1 MSAMF
6 SSRSV
11 SRRLALRAMAA
22 ATLLP
27 AGAARASFELLPWP
41 PSRAVPSL
49 SLSDLEGRPW
59 SLQALRGRPVVLNFW
74 ASWCEPCRAEMP
86 SLDLMALKYER
97 EGLAVLTV
105 NFKDGAQT
113 VRRFLE
119 AVPLSLPVLMDRDGS
134 VAKAWGVNVFPTT
147 LLVSRRG
154 APVGVVRGEV
164 EWNGADG
171 KRLVESLLAV

>member
-1 MSAMF
+1 MTFAKPID
-6 SSRSV
+6 
-11 SRRLALRAMAA
+11 RRVALRAIAA
-22 ATLLP
+22 AALLP
-27 AGAARASFELLPWP
+27 AGAAQASFELLPWL
-41 PSRAVPSL
+41 PSRAVPAL
-49 SLSDLEGRPW
+49 SLTDLEGRPW

-97 EGLAVLTV
+97 EGLAVLTI

-113 VRRFLE
+113 VRRFLD
-119 AVPLSLPVLMDRDGS
+119 AVPLSLPVLMDRDGA

-147 LLVSRRG
+147 LLISRRG
-154 APVGVVRGEV
+154 APVGIVRGEV

-171 KRLVESLLAV
+171 KRLIESLLAV

>member
-1 MSAMF
+1 MRRMMF
-6 SSRSV
+6 AKPID
-11 SRRLALRAMAA
+11 RRVALRAMAGA
-22 ATLLP
+22 MLLP

-41 PSRAVPSL
+41 PSRAVPPL
-49 SLSDLEGRPW
+49 SLTDLDGRPW

-97 EGLAVLTV
+97 EGLAVLTI

-119 AVPLSLPVLMDRDGS
+119 AVPLSLPVLMDRDGA
-134 VAKAWGVNVFPTT
+134 VARAWGVNVFPTT

-154 APVGVVRGEV
+154 SPVGVVRGEV
-164 EWNGADG
+164 EWNGAEG
-171 KRLVESLLAV
+171 KRLIESLLAV

>member
-1 MSAMF
+1 MKFTRAID
-6 SSRSV
+6 
-11 SRRLALRAMAA
+11 RRVVLRAMAGA
-22 ATLLP
+22 ALLP

-41 PSRAVPSL
+41 PSRPVPPL
-49 SLSDLEGRPW
+49 SLTDLEGRPW
-59 SLQALRGRPVVLNFW
+59 SLPGLRGRPLVLNFW

-113 VRRFLE
+113 VRRFLDV
-119 AVPLSLPVLMDRDGS
+119 VPLSLPVLMDRDGA

-147 LLVSRRG
+147 LLISRRG
-154 APVGVVRGEV
+154 APVGIVRGEV
-164 EWNGADG
+164 EWTGADG
-171 KRLVESLLAV
+171 KRLIESLLAV